1 MNAALER
8 MEHWNEWSS
17 GMNRTLGCVPSY
29 CFSLTV
35 WLLCVASLNFHCTT
49 LAEPPEQPEPALA
62 EQIAFQTA
70 VRTIAQSVVRIEA
83 SGLSIAALQG
93 GREATPTAGPSSGL
107 VVGSEG
113 WILTTE
119 FAVPPDIKEVVIT
132 LPPGQQTTKTP
143 KQPLERLVGRVVG
156 RDLNRRLVLLKCNPK
171 TPLAEPQFATQKP
184 IQQGEWALAIGRVWD
199 PYEPSVAIGIVSAVD
214 RCWSRAI
221 QTDAAI
227 SPVNY
232 GGPLLDIQGH
242 VLGIIAP
249 LPAEAAGMETGT
261 ELYDSGV
268 GFAVPM
274 HDIVPLL
281 PRLKK
286 GETLRP
292 GLLGIGYSTTDP
304 INGRP
309 VIEIVRAD
317 SPAAKSG
324 IQSGDQI
331 ISIDGQTIQRI
342 ADIRH
347 ALTPKLAGDSIKMI
361 LRHEGEKTPQTIQAV
376 LTDTLPPWKRSM
388 LGIIPARQTLK
399 AKNKKAQNNGV
410 MIHSIWPDSPAKKA
424 GLQPQDTIT
433 AVAVTGAAN
442 TDSLP
447 FRPLAS
453 SNQLAGFLGGLTGST
468 DVVLKVRREEVFQD
482 FPMTT
487 APFPETPFKDTPAA
501 TPIPGNTPP
510 TAIVKLEIPEVA
522 ETSWAI
528 VPDQQEGPPLGVLVF
543 FDEPSGAL
551 SENAVTAWAASW
563 REAVTRHGVAVVI
576 LPSSDSNTWRQ
587 ADLERVGKTMNVLS
601 QRYEIDPTRIGF
613 AGFRAGGTFA
623 WLGANRFETIVRG
636 VCLIDADIPRR
647 SKIQEASPERFR
659 WVLFGTANKED
670 TNTEIQQPFEKSEQL
685 LRSAGMPVG
694 FLSFADDEEKALRL
708 CQWVEALGLL

>member
-1 MNAALER
+1 
-8 MEHWNEWSS
+8 
-17 GMNRTLGCVPSY
+17 MNRTLGCVPSY

-35 WLLCVASLNFHCTT
+35 WLLCVASLNFHCTA
-49 LAEPPEQPEPALA
+49 LAEPPEQALA
-62 EQIAFQTA
+62 EQPEQALAEQTAFQTA

-119 FAVPPDIKEVVIT
+119 FAVPADIKEVVIT
-132 LPPGQQTTKTP
+132 LPPSQQTTKTT

-156 RDLNRRLVLLKCNPK
+156 RDLNRRLVLLKCEPK

-274 HDIVPLL
+274 HDIAPLL

-361 LRHEGEKTPQTIQAV
+361 LRHEGEKTPRTIQAV

-388 LGIIPARQTLK
+388 LGIIPARRTLK
-399 AKNKKAQNNGV
+399 AKNKKVQNNGV
-410 MIHSIWPDSPAKKA
+410 IVDSIWPNSPAEKA
-424 GLQPQDTIT
+424 GLQPKDTIT
-433 AVAVTGAAN
+433 AIAVTGGTN
-442 TDSLP
+442 EDSP
-447 FRPLAS
+447 SFRPLSS

-468 DVVLKVRREEVFQD
+468 DVVLKVRREEVFQN
-482 FPMTT
+482 FSLTT
-487 APFPETPFKDTPAA
+487 APFPETPFKDAPAA
-501 TPIPGNTPP
+501 TPIRGNVPP
-510 TAIVKLEIPEVA
+510 AAIVKLEIPEVA
-522 ETSWAI
+522 ETSWAV

-601 QRYEIDPTRIGF
+601 QRYEIDPTRIAF

-659 WVLFGTANKED
+659 WVLFGIGTQEI
-670 TNTEIQQPFEKSEQL
+670 TNTEMQQPFQKSEQL
-685 LRSAGMPVG
+685 LRRAGMPVG
-694 FLSFADDEEKALRL
+694 LLSFTDDEEKALRL